1 MQNLNESMT
10 SCGLNMIETKNK
22 IFQIL
27 KSQNQDLPKSF
38 ENKIL
43 CDMILEPGSKLEIF
57 VKTIRQRELLTS
69 PVGFWVGGKPGVGKT
84 HLLLALMNEIAWNY
98 FHAFGKIDNQI
109 KFWTYSD
116 LCSELRDDPNN
127 FQKFRALR
135 SPEFLFIDDVGT
147 SKASDFIQEKFY
159 SIINYRNENGLPT
172 FVTTNLS
179 IDEIGAEFS
188 ERMTSR
194 IKESA
199 IWLDLKDEKDFRNNH
214 YRDNLKQF
222 IFKNE

>member
-1 MQNLNESMT
+1 MTNLNDSTTPLGNSAEIW
-10 SCGLNMIETKNK
+10 NR

-38 ENKIL
+38 TKKFLSE
-43 CDMILEPGSKLEIF
+43 MILEPNSKIENF
-57 VKTIRQRELLTS
+57 VQSLARRDLLTE
-69 PVGFWVGGKPGVGKT
+69 PIGFWITGKPGVGKT
-84 HLLLALMNEIAWNY
+84 HLLICLMNEIAWNY
-98 FHAFGKIDNQI
+98 FHAFGKIDNKI
-109 KFWTYSD
+109 KFWSYSD

-135 SPEFLFIDDVGT
+135 SPDFLFIDDVGT

-172 FVTTNLS
+172 FVTTNLT

-199 IWLDLKDEKDFRNNH
+199 VWLDLKDEKDFRNNF
-214 YRDNLKQF
+214 YRENLKKF
-222 IFKNE
+222 IFKGE